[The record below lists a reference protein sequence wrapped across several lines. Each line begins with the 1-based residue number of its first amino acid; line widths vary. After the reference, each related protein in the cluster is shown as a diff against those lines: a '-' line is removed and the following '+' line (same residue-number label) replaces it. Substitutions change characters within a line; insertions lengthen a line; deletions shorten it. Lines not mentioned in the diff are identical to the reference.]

1 LIRALVELQ
10 HKNPDKAIDL
20 LDGAAVYGRTHIG
33 VLYVRGMT
41 FLEGNR
47 GPEAAQE
54 FKKLLDLRAWHG
66 PDIIMSL
73 AQLGL
78 ARAYALEGD
87 QVHSRIAY
95 QDFLALWK
103 DADPDLPILKQAKAE
118 YERVKAS

>member
-1 LIRALVELQ
+1 
-10 HKNPDKAIDL
+10 
-20 LDGAAVYGRTHIG
+20 VYGRTHIG

-41 FLEGNR
+41 FLQANKGA
-47 GPEAAQE
+47 EAAQE

-66 PDIIMSL
+66 PDVIMSL

-87 QVHSRIAY
+87 HVHSRIAY
-95 QDFLALWK
+95 QDFFALWK